1 MLEGKDIQA
10 GALDAASAA
19 LCWQLHAVAT
29 EQGGYVHRFPDG
41 KLSIELE
48 WVCIISLA
56 RAAVAAYLAHA
67 ESEGES
73 D

>member
-1 MLEGKDIQA
+1 MAKGEDIHI

-19 LCWQLHAVAT
+19 LAWQLHAVAT
-29 EQGGYVHRFPDG
+29 EQGGYVHKFPDG

-48 WVCIISLA
+48 WVCIIGLA

-67 ESEGES
+67 EAEGES